1 MYQLGTIQAFDCINV
16 QVGRKRR
23 VPYPKH
29 LTAAVIVR
37 ELEALRGN
45 GIEILAKGVA
55 GTGVVAR
62 FGSGSSPVTILRAD
76 MDGLPVPEVPPSNLP
91 ESYRVETSTHQGKS
105 HACGHDGHVAMLLG
119 AAKLLTS
126 SSSSSSSS
134 FGLSGGTVLLVFQPA
149 EEGQGGMK
157 RMMTEGGLLTK
168 EQTFGPRASSA
179 FALHIW
185 PYPYAPTG
193 VVLGKPG
200 PIMVASAAFRFVI
213 KGRGGHAAIPDKN
226 VDPVLTLSHVV
237 TVGMEHRHHLLHP
250 KTTQTLINPI
260 TRSLDYFLI
269 HNLSPPIK

>member
-1 MYQLGTIQAFDCINV
+1 
-16 QVGRKRR
+16 
-23 VPYPKH
+23 
-29 LTAAVIVR
+29 
-37 ELEALRGN
+37 
-45 GIEILAKGVA
+45 
-55 GTGVVAR
+55 
-62 FGSGSSPVTILRAD
+62 
-76 MDGLPVPEVPPSNLP
+76 
-91 ESYRVETSTHQGKS
+91 
-105 HACGHDGHVAMLLG
+105 
-119 AAKLLTS
+119 
-126 SSSSSSSS
+126 
-134 FGLSGGTVLLVFQPA
+134 
-149 EEGQGGMK
+149 MK

-237 TVGMEHRHHLLHP
+237 TVGMEHGHHLLHP
-250 KTTQTLINPI
+250 KTTQTLINPF